1 MMEFAPKYAGIIYG
15 KINFQIISNHHLFF
29 LRVAISNTLSNI
41 SGFLA
46 PITTGRLLK
55 SNNSLEQWQLAFWI
69 SALINVP
76 GVIAFQIFGSD
87 QIQTWAK

>member
-1 MMEFAPKYAGIIYG
+1 MVRLIF
-15 KINFQIISNHHLFF
+15 KIVFISNHHVFILW
-29 LRVAISNTLSNI
+29 VAISNTLSNT

-46 PITTGRLLK
+46 PVTTGRLLK

-69 SALINVP
+69 SALVNVP

>member
-1 MMEFAPKYAGIIYG
+1 MVRLTFKKYRIIIY
-15 KINFQIISNHHLFF
+15 FF

>member
-1 MMEFAPKYAGIIYG
+1 MVRLTFKESIY
-15 KINFQIISNHHLFF
+15 IESSSIF